1 MDYNNENYKS
11 LKTIKRLKNILPKSG
26 SYDFNNNF
34 NINEKNG
41 TTIELK
47 ETRLNSFQHQHHNLD
62 YKHNNNHNIGLAKKQ
77 LSSKFTDANM
87 HDSVF
92 NTNSKLFG
100 KMFPRY
106 RRTLAGIPI
115 ICLTYF
121 SAIYTMVSH
130 ERDIIRNKLG

>member
-1 MDYNNENYKS
+1 MDFNNEKYKS
-11 LKTIKRLKNILPKSG
+11 LKNIKRLKNILPKSG

-34 NINEKNG
+34 NLNEKNG

-47 ETRLNSFQHQHHNLD
+47 ETRLSSHKHH
-62 YKHNNNHNIGLAKKQ
+62 NHNIGVAKKPP
-77 LSSKFTDANM
+77 SSKFTTM
-87 HDSVF
+87 HDSTF

-100 KMFPRY
+100 KMFPKY

-115 ICLTYF
+115 LCLTYF

-130 ERDIIRNKLG
+130 K